1 MQEFKSVKHTIKE
14 KWNQIY
20 RANNSENLATSV
32 LLEHACLL
40 PDSGVALDIA
50 CGLGAN
56 SCFLAKQGLATTAW
70 DISEVAIAKLQQT
83 ALSKGLSIKS
93 EALEITQNSF
103 IENSFDIIIISRFLD
118 RSLSEGIISALKPGG
133 MLFYQ
138 TFNREK
144 IDTTGPNNPD
154 FLLAKNELLTM
165 FASLKLVFYQE
176 NGKIGD
182 LSAGLRN
189 EVQFIAQKS

>member
-1 MQEFKSVKHTIKE
+1 MQEFKSVKHTINE

-20 RANNSENLATSV
+20 RANNSEKPATSV
-32 LLEHACLL
+32 LVEHAFLL

-56 SCFLAKQGLATTAW
+56 ACFLAKRGLATTAW

-103 IENSFDIIIISRFLD
+103 IENSFDIISISRFLD
-118 RSLSEGIISALKPGG
+118 RSLSEEIISALKPGG

>member
-1 MQEFKSVKHTIKE
+1 MKHSVKE

-20 RANNSENLATSV
+20 KEKRETIVTSV
-32 LLEHACLL
+32 LAEHAFLL
-40 PDSGVALDIA
+40 PSSGAALDLA

-56 SCFLAKQGLATTAW
+56 ACFLAGRGLVTTAW
-70 DISEVAIAKLQQT
+70 DISDVAITKLQQT

-93 EALEITQNSF
+93 ETLEITQNSF

-118 RSLSEGIISALKPGG
+118 RSLSEGIISALKPGR

>member
-20 RANNSENLATSV
+20 RANNSEKPATSV
-32 LLEHACLL
+32 LVEHAFLL
-40 PDSGVALDIA
+40 PDSGAALDIA

-56 SCFLAKQGLATTAW
+56 ACFLAKQGLATTAW

-93 EALEITQNSF
+93 EAHEITENSF
-103 IENSFDIIIISRFLD
+103 NESSFDIIIISRFLD
-118 RSLSEGIISALKPGG
+118 RSLSNGIISALKPGG

-189 EVQFIAQKS
+189 EVQFIAQKN